1 MFGKKLSYFRRLREY
16 SQDELGT
23 ALGVTRQ
30 TINKWE
36 KGESLPD
43 VLVAKRITELLHI
56 SLEDLLE
63 NDEKDMGEME
73 ELDEPQIRMG
83 PEQRYVF
90 GKVIVGLAGQ
100 VKIPKEAR
108 QALGIES
115 GDELVVLGDLERGIE
130 LVYASLLWKG
140 IRTEEKE
147 FVDGAQ

>member
-1 MFGKKLSYFRRLREY
+1 MTVHIGTKK
-16 SQDELGT
+16 Q
-23 ALGVTRQ
+23 
-30 TINKWE
+30 NKNMDPC
-36 KGESLPD
+36 K
-43 VLVAKRITELLHI
+43 K
-56 SLEDLLE
+56 
-63 NDEKDMGEME
+63 
-73 ELDEPQIRMG
+73 G
-83 PEQRYVF
+83 PERRYVF